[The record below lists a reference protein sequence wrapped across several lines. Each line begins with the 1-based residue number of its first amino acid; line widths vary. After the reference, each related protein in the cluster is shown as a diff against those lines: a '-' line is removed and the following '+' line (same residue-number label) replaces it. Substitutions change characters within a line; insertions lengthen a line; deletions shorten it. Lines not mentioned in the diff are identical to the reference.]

1 MDALVTTSSGNVTTL
16 GPKARKRALL
26 FPANV
31 TTLLAV
37 VTILAACQSAPQAQ
51 FCQIAKP
58 MRPTAAE
65 IDAMT
70 DQSIAAM
77 LSHNERGKVLCGWR
91 P

>member
-1 MDALVTTSSGNVTTL
+1 MVKAIAL
-16 GPKARKRALL
+16 AALL
-26 FPANV
+26 AL
-31 TTLLAV
+31 T
-37 VTILAACQSAPQAQ
+37 ACQTPSAG
-51 FCQIAKP
+51 FCAIAKP

-77 LSHNERGKVLCGWR
+77 LSHNERGKALCGWR